1 MTDINVATHEQ
12 ELEAAKSRALIENT
26 AQTIFKHLQALEDK
40 KFKIMS
46 RWVWE
51 LLQNARDVAPMNAA
65 LRVHL
70 SVEPDH
76 LSFRHNGRPFTNE
89 EISHLIYHGS
99 TKHIESESDSIGHFG
114 SGFIST
120 HLLSKRI
127 YISGQMTND
136 CRFKFCLNREAA
148 SAVELTRVM
157 DCSWEEFKTSLTPAN
172 EISSE
177 NYTTEY
183 IYPLTSENTNVVEVG
198 VTSLQSCAPYLL
210 AFNQSLTSIE
220 IQTGGQTVSM
230 QKAQPEEIDNGISL
244 IEIKSNSIQSGVD
257 QRYVVICTE
266 EDVSVAALL
275 MPIGEKLAFNVE
287 ASMPKIFLAFPLYG
301 TDKFGFPAV
310 INSES
315 FKPDEERGGIFLGMG
330 ESEGNIKNKQ
340 LVSKACGLLL
350 KLISISVA
358 KHWNNSKT
366 LARLDHAV
374 EQSWLDSGW
383 YNQLIQ
389 NQLINPIRQSRMI
402 WNANSVPISPCD
414 SWIPLGT
421 EKIEHEEL
429 WDITAEMLDATDKLP
444 YRDESCQWEE
454 ILIGW
459 ASYLACRPEELQEGW
474 TIKKLAEQV
483 SKLGSIPSLRSAL
496 RIGSEPI
503 DWLSNLH
510 NLVIKA
516 DLKILFDDLK
526 ILPDQ
531 HEILR
536 RRNEISV
543 DSGIDEGL
551 KDIAERIGIDVRSEL
566 LHPAARTGTISSLLS
581 EHRTE
586 EQVLDLILKEVRKQ
600 ATAAPDDNF
609 ISVNASLFA
618 WLVVRERWQDLESYP
633 VITEESQGGANEIL
647 LLPNQ
652 KSSDEDLP
660 LAPVPHWPVETRD
673 FADLFPGRFILRA
686 DPYGDIIPAE
696 AWPKL
701 AMQGLVRINPLYQSH
716 KSVSAFLP
724 DEPLSDEEKVEHRST
739 SPVTQSFI
747 AYLRKTDIGL
757 IDSARKSRTKSI
769 QLFKFILQFVLK
781 EDQAAFE
788 APEIEC
794 ECGENHRYFRAGWLP
809 PLKNLSWVSIGRN
822 RSSKPTA
829 ESLADLIQQDK
840 DLSTL
845 LRGEGPLE
853 FIKALGISPAELSL
867 RSFTNDEDSRVS
879 LIRSLADITEAT
891 GHDVDRVAKLA
902 NAVKGDPEL
911 IDFVEERA
919 KERSRIRR
927 NQDVGRTVEQLLS
940 SALSSRGL
948 RVTRTGVGSDY
959 EVESDVIED
968 SKEVLL
974 QVDKGSKS
982 YLIEIKATTGTT
994 ARMTAKQAE
1003 VASQEKDHF
1012 VLCMVKLDSEDCS
1025 EAAVLNGARFITDIG
1040 ARVEPLWEVYVD
1052 LQKSRAGATTSHG
1065 DLELEIYEADTR
1077 FKIGSGAWASGL
1089 KFDKALSYFL
1099 GV

>member
-1 MTDINVATHEQ
+1 
-12 ELEAAKSRALIENT
+12 
-26 AQTIFKHLQALEDK
+26 
-40 KFKIMS
+40 MS
-46 RWVWE
+46 
-51 LLQNARDVAPMNAA
+51 
-65 LRVHL
+65 
-70 SVEPDH
+70 
-76 LSFRHNGRPFTNE
+76 
-89 EISHLIYHGS
+89 
-99 TKHIESESDSIGHFG
+99 
-114 SGFIST
+114 
-120 HLLSKRI
+120 
-127 YISGQMTND
+127 
-136 CRFKFCLNREAA
+136 
-148 SAVELTRVM
+148 
-157 DCSWEEFKTSLTPAN
+157 
-172 EISSE
+172 
-177 NYTTEY
+177 
-183 IYPLTSENTNVVEVG
+183 
-198 VTSLQSCAPYLL
+198 
-210 AFNQSLTSIE
+210 
-220 IQTGGQTVSM
+220 QTVSI
-230 QKAQPEEIDNGISL
+230 QKAQPEEIDDGTKL
-244 IEIKSNSIQSGVD
+244 IKIKTHSIQSGID
-257 QRYVVICTE
+257 QQHVVICTE

-275 MPIGEKLAFNVE
+275 LPIGDKLAFNFE

-330 ESEGNIKNKQ
+330 ENEGNIRNKE

-350 KLISISVA
+350 KLISISISRQ
-358 KHWNNSKT
+358 WNNSQA
-366 LARLDHAV
+366 LARLEDVV
-374 EQSWLDSGW
+374 EKSWLDSEW
-383 YNQLIQ
+383 YNQLIKDQ
-389 NQLINPIRQSRMI
+389 IINPIRQSPMI
-402 WNANSVPISPCD
+402 WNVNSVPIRPCD
-414 SWIPLGT
+414 SWIPLGADKT
-421 EKIEHEEL
+421 DHEEL
-429 WDITAEMLDATDKLP
+429 WDITAEMLDAPEKLP
-444 YRDESCQWEE
+444 HRDESSQWEE

-459 ASYLACRPEELQEGW
+459 SSYLVCRPEELQEGW

-483 SKLGSIPSLRSAL
+483 SKLGSIISLRSAL
-496 RIGSEPI
+496 RNNSEPI
-503 DWLSNLH
+503 NWLSKLH
-510 NLVIKA
+510 DLVIKA
-516 DLKILFDDLK
+516 GLKVLFDDLK
-526 ILPDQ
+526 ILPNQ
-531 HEILR
+531 HGILR

-551 KDIAERIGIDVRSEL
+551 KDIAEHIGIDVRSEL
-566 LHPAARTGTISSLLS
+566 LHSDARTETISSLLP
-581 EHRTE
+581 EHKTE
-586 EQVLDLILKEVRKQ
+586 EQVLDLVLKGVRKQ
-600 ATAAPDDNF
+600 ATAVPGDDF
-609 ISVNASLFA
+609 ISINASLFA

-633 VITEESQGGANEIL
+633 VVTEESQGGAIETL
-647 LLPNQ
+647 LLPNR

-660 LAPVPHWPVETRD
+660 LAPVPYWPVQMRD
-673 FADLFPGRFILRA
+673 FVDLFPARFILRA
-686 DPYGDIIPAE
+686 DSYGNIIPAE
-696 AWPKL
+696 AWSKL
-701 AMQGLVRINPLYQSH
+701 AAQGLVRINPLYQSH
-716 KSVSAFLP
+716 KPVSSFLP
-724 DEPLSDEEKVEHRST
+724 DEPLSDAEKVEHRST
-739 SPVTQSFI
+739 SLANQSFI
-747 AYLRKTDIGL
+747 AYLRKTDVGL

-788 APEIEC
+788 TPETEC

-809 PLKNLSWVSIGRN
+809 PLKNLSWVSVGRN

-829 ESLADLIQQDK
+829 ESLADLIQQDS

-853 FIKALGISPAELSL
+853 FIKTLGISPAELSL

-891 GHDVDRVAKLA
+891 GNDVDRVAKLA

-911 IDFVEERA
+911 INFVEERA

-948 RVTRTGVGSDY
+948 RVKRTGIGSDY

-1012 VLCMVKLDSEDCS
+1012 VLCMVRLNSEDCS

-1040 ARVEPLWEVYVD
+1040 TRVEPLWEVYVD
-1052 LQKSRAGATTSHG
+1052 LQQSRAGAPTSHG

-1077 FKIGSGAWASGL
+1077 FKIGCAAWASGL

-1099 GV
+1099 GS